1 MGSKL
6 GGTLLLLLQFVQDVV
21 SILSACT
28 EQGPGV
34 SDDQKPALQSYA
46 FGGGFLSLSTFLTLT
61 IKFYII
67 HLLDVTVHINL
78 WVESWVINESFWFC
92 TKCDRCFTS
101 SHIANQGSLPLIFSF
116 FKSLVVY
123 QCHM

>member
-1 MGSKL
+1 MGSEL

-21 SILSACT
+21 SVLSACT
-28 EQGPGV
+28 EQRPGV
-34 SDDQKPALQSYA
+34 SDGQKPALQSYA
-46 FGGGFLSLSTFLTLT
+46 FGEGFPSLSTFLTLT

-78 WVESWVINESFWFC
+78 WVESWVINESFWLC
-92 TKCDRCFTS
+92 RKCDRCFTS
-101 SHIANQGSLPLIFSF
+101 SHIANQGSLPLISSF